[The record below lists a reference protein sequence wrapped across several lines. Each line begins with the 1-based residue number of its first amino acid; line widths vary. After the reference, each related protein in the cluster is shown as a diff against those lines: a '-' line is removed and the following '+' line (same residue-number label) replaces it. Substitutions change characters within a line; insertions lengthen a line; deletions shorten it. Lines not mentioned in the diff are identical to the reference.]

1 MQLEKAGL
9 AAPSRPSQGR
19 STFTLVSLMVLV
31 GIEVFAV
38 ALAGGWAIAGL
49 FELGQTIGYVLMAL
63 FSVLALYMMVQFWR
77 RATSVELR

>member
-1 MQLEKAGL
+1 
-9 AAPSRPSQGR
+9 
-19 STFTLVSLMVLV
+19 MVLV

-63 FSVLALYMMVQFWR
+63 FSAFAFYLMLQFWR
-77 RATSVELR
+77 RATSVGVR

>member
-1 MQLEKAGL
+1 VQLEKAGL
-9 AAPSRPSQGR
+9 AATSRPSQGR

-49 FELGQTIGYVLMAL
+49 FELGQTISYVLMAL
-63 FSVLALYMMVQFWR
+63 FSLLALYMMVQFWR
-77 RATSVELR
+77 RATTVQVR